1 MHSDLFR
8 NIWLVLRKELTD
20 ALRDRRTLV
29 RLMLPAV
36 LMGPLL
42 LLAVVARA
50 WPALGVA
57 LVNGTAGNTRNL
69 TLAAAQSVLVTL
81 AALGLDCPVAGPTFT
96 FMIASGAC
104 IEWIRQR

>member
-1 MHSDLFR
+1 MTPSAVSLSITGITTRPGGNNLTFAPAMLTYYVSTAYSY
-8 NIWLVLRKELTD
+8 LVVD
-20 ALRDRRTLV
+20 V
-29 RLMLPAV
+29 AV
-36 LMGPLL
+36 SN
-42 LLAVVARA
+42 
-50 WPALGVA
+50 PALGVA